1 MVGIPVIIFMVMLIT
16 GIVLWWP
23 KNKAARKQR
32 FSFKWKNIKSWKRK
46 NYDLHNVLGFYAS
59 IFALI
64 FSITGL
70 FYAFFVVQAMIY
82 VVFSGGNTKYPDF
95 THIKTKAPV
104 EMRTDR
110 TLDKIINT
118 VKEKYPESYGFA
130 LDLGHEHMDDH
141 EHANFEVYVKH
152 LSYSYHKTAA
162 LFLMKNQVSC
172 FIHMILKTKN
182 FGEKVVGLIMIST

>member
-1 MVGIPVIIFMVMLIT
+1 M
-16 GIVLWWP
+16 
-23 KNKAARKQR
+23 
-32 FSFKWKNIKSWKRK
+32 
-46 NYDLHNVLGFYAS
+46 
-59 IFALI
+59 
-64 FSITGL
+64 
-70 FYAFFVVQAMIY
+70 
-82 VVFSGGNTKYPDF
+82 FSGGNTKYPDF

-152 LSYSYHKTAA
+152 LSYSYHKNSSLIFDENSGDLLHTHDP
-162 LFLMKNQVSC
+162 KD
-172 FIHMILKTKN
+172 KN

>member
-1 MVGIPVIIFMVMLIT
+1 M
-16 GIVLWWP
+16 
-23 KNKAARKQR
+23 R
-32 FSFKWKNIKSWKRK
+32 FRCSGN
-46 NYDLHNVLGFYAS
+46 DH
-59 IFALI
+59 
-64 FSITGL
+64 
-70 FYAFFVVQAMIY
+70 

-95 THIKTKAPV
+95 THIKTKAPI
-104 EMRTDR
+104 EMRTDK

-162 LFLMKNQVSC
+162 LFSMKIQVSC
-172 FIHMILKTKN
+172 FIHMILKTKLWREGCGAN
-182 FGEKVVGLIMIST
+182 YDIHVGAILGLPTKIIAFIVSLIVHHYQ